1 MPDPKEPSEF
11 KVTDRRS
18 VTAEGEIRRDVADHK
33 PQQKPV
39 PEAAQA
45 LKSGTQP
52 DAAASAPAGEAG
64 EVDFP
69 TFLLNLY
76 MTAMMQLGAGPE
88 SKKGPAAVD
97 IQGANQ
103 MIRVLE
109 MLRAKTKGNLDAQEE
124 KLFEQ
129 ILYELRMVYVEAVRK
144 VTHGK

>member
-18 VTAEGEIRRDVADHK
+18 VTAEGEIRRDVAADK

-39 PEAAQA
+39 PEAPQPTQ
-45 LKSGTQP
+45 SGTQAKAP
-52 DAAASAPAGEAG
+52 AASAGEAG
-64 EVDFP
+64 EVDLP
-69 TFLLNLY
+69 SFLLNLY

-88 SKKGPAAVD
+88 SKNLPVPVD

-103 MIRVLE
+103 LIRVIE

-144 VTHGK
+144 VTRSK

>member
-18 VTAEGEIRRDVADHK
+18 VTAEGEIRRDAAADK

-39 PEAAQA
+39 EAAQPP
-45 LKSGTQP
+45 KSGTQP
-52 DAAASAPAGEAG
+52 EAAPSAPAGEAG

-69 TFLLNLY
+69 SFVLNLY
-76 MTAMMQLGAGPE
+76 MTAMMQLGADAE
-88 SKKGPAAVD
+88 SKNRPVAVD

-129 ILYELRMVYVEAVRK
+129 VLYELRMVYVEAVRK

>member
-18 VTAEGEIRRDVADHK
+18 VTAEGEIRRDAAADK

-39 PEAAQA
+39 SEAAQPA
-45 LKSGTQP
+45 KSGPQP
-52 DAAASAPAGEAG
+52 QPAASAPAGEAG

-69 TFLLNLY
+69 SFLLNLY

-88 SKKGPAAVD
+88 SKNRPMAVD

-109 MLRAKTKGNLDAQEE
+109 ILRAKTKGNLDAQEE